1 MVRTLGF
8 LKETRDDILTLEAD
22 DTQILAW
29 YVDAVFAVHP
39 DMKSHTGMVFT
50 LGKGAI
56 ISSSTKQKV
65 NARSST
71 ESELIA
77 SDDKLGKI
85 ISTKKF
91 MEHQDFKVKVN
102 LIYQDNTNTMK
113 LQNNGKL
120 SSGKRTRHFD
130 IKLFYITDL
139 ISRNEV
145 EVRYCPTDEMLAD
158 YMTKPLVGAKFK
170 LFRDLI
176 MNLSGKHHRIGQ
188 QECVGE

>member
-1 MVRTLGF
+1 
-8 LKETRDDILTLEAD
+8 
-22 DTQILAW
+22 
-29 YVDAVFAVHP
+29 
-39 DMKSHTGMVFT
+39 
-50 LGKGAI
+50 
-56 ISSSTKQKV
+56 
-65 NARSST
+65 
-71 ESELIA
+71 
-77 SDDKLGKI
+77 
-85 ISTKKF
+85 
-91 MEHQDFKVKVN
+91 MEHQDFKVKIN

-139 ISRNEV
+139 ILRNEV
-145 EVRYCPTDEMLAD
+145 EVSYCPTDEMLAD
-158 YMTKPLVGAKFK
+158 YITKPLVGTKFK

>member
-1 MVRTLGF
+1 
-8 LKETRDDILTLEAD
+8 
-22 DTQILAW
+22 
-29 YVDAVFAVHP
+29 
-39 DMKSHTGMVFT
+39 
-50 LGKGAI
+50 
-56 ISSSTKQKV
+56 
-65 NARSST
+65 
-71 ESELIA
+71 
-77 SDDKLGKI
+77 
-85 ISTKKF
+85 
-91 MEHQDFKVKVN
+91 MEHQVKVN

-120 SSGKRTRHFD
+120 SSGKSTRHFD
-130 IKLFYITDL
+130 IKLCYITDL
-139 ISRNEV
+139 FSRNKV